1 MMRLPH
7 PLMHARDFLG
17 HHNGAH
23 TPLGD
28 RQRSLRLEL
37 EFLCFLLELFS
48 L

>member
-7 PLMHARDFLG
+7 PLVHARDLLG
-17 HHNGAH
+17 HHDGARP
-23 TPLGD
+23 PLGD

-37 EFLCFLLELFS
+37 ELLCFLLELFG